1 VPGRKITTAAYK
13 ELSTFGE
20 EVIFETYLEIRDV
33 ARLLKK
39 LEPEIG
45 SISIGL
51 FYRWLHS
58 DKTGG
63 RWQRWQDNKKIIG
76 SSLVEEGLEIVDDAD
91 DGSVQAARLKAE
103 QRRWMAERYNR
114 SEFGKPD
121 ATVNVVSIGSDF
133 LSALKQVEEESSR
146 PEEIVIEAEIIE
158 SDND

>member
-1 VPGRKITTAAYK
+1 MPGRKITKAAYRS
-13 ELSTFGE
+13 LSTFGE
-20 EVIFETYLEIRDV
+20 EAIFETYLEVRDV
-33 ARLLKK
+33 ARMLKS
-39 LEPEIG
+39 LESDIG
-45 SISIGL
+45 SVSVGL

-63 RWQRWQDNKKIIG
+63 RWERWQDNKKIIG
-76 SSLVEEGLEIVDDAD
+76 SSLVEEGLEIVDGAD

-114 SEFGKPD
+114 SEYGKPD

-133 LSALKQVEEESSR
+133 LSALKQVEEEISK

-158 SDND
+158 PEDG

>member
-1 VPGRKITTAAYK
+1 MPGRKVTKAAYK

-103 QRRWMAERYNR
+103 QRRWMAERYNK

-121 ATVNVVSIGSDF
+121 ATVNVVNVGTGWLDG
-133 LSALKQVEEESSR
+133 LKQLEKEISK

-158 SDND
+158 SDDD